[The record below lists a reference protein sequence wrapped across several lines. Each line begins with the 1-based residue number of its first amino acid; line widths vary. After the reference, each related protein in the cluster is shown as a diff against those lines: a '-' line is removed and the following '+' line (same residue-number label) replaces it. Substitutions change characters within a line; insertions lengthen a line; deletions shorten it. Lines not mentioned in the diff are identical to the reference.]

1 MNLSSPMSLDVP
13 TAVINPQQLIDSMQ
27 SRPSPAAEISTA
39 AQDPEMRFRSSRR
52 TASLTGFRIA
62 AVGAAVPERIV
73 TNEELEKAYGFEEG
87 WVLRRTGISQRRF
100 AAPDQSTS
108 DLAVEAARKALNV
121 AGLSTADV
129 DLLIVG
135 TFTPDFMCPST
146 ACLVQNKLQL
156 DAPAMDLQAACSG
169 FMYSLATAAQFI
181 ASGNSRC
188 ALVIGADINSRIVRP
203 DDQRTAP
210 LFGDG
215 AGAVIL
221 QPGDRDQG
229 LVCYQLGADGSG
241 GSLLDRPAGGTALP
255 LTPELVQQGRHFLQ
269 MDGRNVFKWAI
280 HAVTESIT
288 TVLEKAGVTTDD
300 VALFVLHQANIRIID
315 HAMKEL
321 GIHTSRV
328 FNNLS
333 TVGNTSAASIPLA
346 LDGALQQGRIR
357 RGDLVV
363 MCGFGAGLTW
373 GTGLFRW

>member
-13 TAVINPQQLIDSMQ
+13 TAVINPQQLIDSLQ

-108 DLAVEAARKALNV
+108 DLAVEAARKALNA